1 MYYNILFAF
10 FFLINRK
17 VEDIDLV
24 TALLSE
30 APLSD
35 SVLGPTFLCLLGRTF
50 RNIRFG
56 KYYMHFMHFNYKSL
70 IIKVRKTISH
80 RYYTECL

>member
-1 MYYNILFAF
+1 MYCIILFV
-10 FFLINRK
+10 FFLIHRK

-30 APLSD
+30 APLPD

-56 KYYMHFMHFNYKSL
+56 KYYRYPCL
-70 IIKVRKTISH
+70 IIKVRKATSH
-80 RYYTECL
+80 RYYIECL